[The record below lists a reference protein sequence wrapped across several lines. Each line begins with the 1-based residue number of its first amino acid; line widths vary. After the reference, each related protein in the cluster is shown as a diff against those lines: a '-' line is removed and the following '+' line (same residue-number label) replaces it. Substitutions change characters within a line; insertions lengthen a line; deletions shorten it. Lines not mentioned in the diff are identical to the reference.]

1 MQISVVIPLF
11 NESSVIDE
19 LYLRLKKALEKV
31 FDNFEICFVD
41 DGSTDHSLRLILEI
55 RKSDKRVKVISLSRN
70 FGHQAAYMA
79 GMRQA
84 RGEYVVTMDGDL
96 QDPPELIKTMY
107 DKIVN
112 GQLDII
118 QAVKRSRS
126 EAIHK
131 RILLNLFHVLYSKVS
146 THKGA
151 EHTGNYAIYN
161 RKALNALLHLNEKIM
176 YIPGLRNY
184 IGFRQGS
191 VFYDR
196 DKRYNGKAKMSFKKL
211 FGLAADALF
220 SSTKFPIRVCLILGL
235 IGIVVLSGVGFYVV
249 IAKIA
254 GFALEGW
261 PSTMLSL
268 LFLGFIQLTFL
279 GVLGEYVFRSYK
291 ESQNRPSY
299 FIQDIYDDT
308 TDTKSPIHQK

>member
-11 NESSVIDE
+11 NESSIIEE
-19 LYLRLKKALEKV
+19 LYLRLKKSLENG
-31 FDNFEICFVD
+31 FDNFEIWFVD
-41 DGSTDHSLRLILEI
+41 DGSTDHSLRLLLEL
-55 RKSDKRVKVISLSRN
+55 RKSDKRVKIISLSRN

-79 GMRQA
+79 GMKQA
-84 RGEYVVTMDGDL
+84 TGEYVITIDGDL

-107 DKIVN
+107 DKIVIE
-112 GQLDII
+112 QLDIV

-131 RILLNLFHVLYSKVS
+131 RMLLNLFHVLYSKVS
-146 THKGA
+146 THKGV
-151 EHTGNYAIYN
+151 EHTGNYAVYN
-161 RKALNALLHLNEKIM
+161 RKALEALLQLNEKMM
-176 YIPGLRNY
+176 YIPGLRKY

-220 SSTKFPIRVCLILGL
+220 SSTKFPIRICLVLGL
-235 IGIVVLSGVGFYVV
+235 IGMVVLSGVGIYVI

-279 GVLGEYVFRSYK
+279 GVLGEYMFRSYK
-291 ESQNRPSY
+291 ESQDRPSY
-299 FIQDIYDDT
+299 FIQDIYDET
-308 TDTKSPIHQK
+308 TDTKTNLNLE